1 MPAEKKDRHT
11 GADNANGDSQN
22 IFLLKRCS
30 LDHQAPD
37 PLSAPFRGQNPGGPL
52 RAYNL
57 ARTSEFAIQSAYC
70 SSSPGQKPASGSQAV
85 AGVLVAAIIHLLTR
99 AYVVVSPV
107 MCGNP
112 HLDLTH
118 SKFCSYR
125 HSDSI
130 S

>member
-11 GADNANGDSQN
+11 GADNANGDSPN

-85 AGVLVAAIIHLLTR
+85 AGVRAAAVLPSRWGGCKAAGLMESEPGLRSPEEYCLT
-99 AYVVVSPV
+99 
-107 MCGNP
+107 
-112 HLDLTH
+112 
-118 SKFCSYR
+118 
-125 HSDSI
+125 
-130 S
+130 